1 MAYNFVRLE
10 EFERFS
16 EDSDIKLPGKQKAI
30 DSVIKAKGTLINDF
44 NLIKKSR
51 NKFKFEKLTNH

>member
-10 EFERFS
+10 ELERFS

-51 NKFKFEKLTNH
+51 NKI